1 MSNLQVLLPVTL
13 LDTVGISEL
22 FNSFF
27 VELIYVLP
35 EGFKAGRTPVPLVTS
50 AFIRKFFSSYVL

>member
-1 MSNLQVLLPVTL
+1 MFNDRVLIMSNLQVLLPVTL
-13 LDTVGISEL
+13 LDTVRISEL

-35 EGFKAGRTPVPLVTS
+35 EGV
-50 AFIRKFFSSYVL
+50 